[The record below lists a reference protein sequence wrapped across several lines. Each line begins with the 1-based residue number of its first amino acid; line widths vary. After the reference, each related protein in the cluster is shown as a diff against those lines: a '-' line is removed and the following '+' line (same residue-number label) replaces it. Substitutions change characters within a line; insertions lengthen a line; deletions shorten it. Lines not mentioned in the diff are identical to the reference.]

1 MKISGNQCLEKRK
14 MPDYIDVIYDEKVRP
29 HTEYPLQ
36 LCRYLFN
43 RFKMNRGYKLLDVG
57 CGRGD
62 FLKGFKN
69 LELDVYGLDN
79 EKSHSRMLKDIEVRY
94 ANIESEPFPF
104 DNQMFD
110 VVFSKSLIEHLFNPK
125 NFMRECERVL
135 KPAGRVIIM
144 TPDWISQM
152 KIFFDDYTHRQPY
165 TVTAVRDILN
175 IFGFKEVTSEVFYQL
190 PILWRYPLLKI
201 LSCILR
207 LFVPVTTKSRIKF
220 VRWSVELMILGTG
233 VK

>member
-1 MKISGNQCLEKRK
+1 MS
-14 MPDYIDVIYDEKVRP
+14 DYIDVIYDEKVRP
-29 HTEYPLQ
+29 PTEYPLR
-36 LCRYLFN
+36 LCKYLFN
-43 RFKMNRGYKLLDVG
+43 RFKMKRGDKLLDVG

-62 FLKGFKN
+62 FLKGFKD
-69 LELDVYGLDN
+69 LGLDVYGLDN
-79 EKSHSRMLKDIEVRY
+79 EKSHSRMLKDIKVRY

-104 DNQMFD
+104 ENQMFD
-110 VVFSKSLIEHLFNPK
+110 VVFSKSLIEHLFNPE
-125 NFMRECERVL
+125 NFMRECDRVL

-152 KIFFDDYTHRQPY
+152 KTFFDDYTHRQPY
-165 TVTAVRDILN
+165 TVTAVKDILN

-201 LSCILR
+201 LSSILR

-220 VRWSVELMILGTG
+220 VRWSVELMILGAG
-233 VK
+233 IKNG

>member
-1 MKISGNQCLEKRK
+1 MRG
-14 MPDYIDVIYDEKVRP
+14 YIDVIYDEKVRP
-29 HTEYPLQ
+29 YTEYPLQ
-36 LCRYLFN
+36 LCKYLFN
-43 RFKMNRGYKLLDVG
+43 RFKMNRGDKLLDVG

-62 FLKGFKN
+62 FLRGFKD
-69 LELDVYGLDN
+69 LGLDVHGLDN
-79 EKSHSRMLKDIEVRY
+79 EKSYSRTLKDIEVRY

-135 KPAGRVIIM
+135 KPAGRIIIM

-152 KIFFDDYTHRQPY
+152 KTFFDDYTHRQPY
-165 TVTAVRDILN
+165 SATSVKDILD

-201 LSCILR
+201 LSRFLK
-207 LFVPVTTKSRIKF
+207 LFVSVTTKSRIKF

-233 VK
+233 TKNE